1 MGDTKKNTINDIK
14 KSFEICN
21 KKIDD
26 HIHELKIISSEEIL
40 NGSIEEAQKILNH
53 ILPVET
59 AAKKMLQYQ
68 EEFINV
74 IESANIGKNKTV
86 KSGANNGRDDLEA
99 AEKVPASNP
108 DNNNSAENFIS
119 QNEYRVS
126 ILKSLIY
133 LGGSASTKEVMGFI
147 EKDLRK
153 KFKPGDLEA
162 ANGNGEKI
170 WESMIKKER
179 SVMESEGLLS
189 EHSTD
194 ETWEIVQ
201 KGIDYLSNPGK

>member
-53 ILPVET
+53 ILPVEN
-59 AAKKMLQYQ
+59 AAKKMLHYQ
-68 EEFINV
+68 EEFIKI
-74 IESANIGKNKTV
+74 IEAVNIGKSKVVN
-86 KSGANNGRDDLEA
+86 SGATDNLET
-99 AEKVPASNP
+99 AEKVPASNS

-170 WESMIKKER
+170 WESMIRKER
-179 SVMESEGLLS
+179 SIMESEGLLN
-189 EHSTD
+189 EHSSN

-201 KGIDYLSNPGK
+201 KGIDYLSNHGK

>member
-1 MGDTKKNTINDIK
+1 MGDTRNTIKDIK
-14 KSFEICN
+14 QAFENCN

-59 AAKKMLQYQ
+59 AAKKMLHYQ
-68 EEFINV
+68 EEFIKI
-74 IESANIGKNKTV
+74 IESANIGKNKAV
-86 KSGANNGRDDLEA
+86 KSEANNGKDNLEA
-99 AEKVPASNP
+99 SEKVPARNSE
-108 DNNNSAENFIS
+108 NNNSTENFIS
-119 QNEYRVS
+119 PNEYRVS

-153 KFKPGDLEA
+153 KFKQGDLEA
-162 ANGNGEKI
+162 VNNNGEKI

-189 EHSTD
+189 EHSSD

-201 KGIDYLSNPGK
+201 KGIDYLSNHGK